1 MHTSPCIFAGKR
13 VLGRIYQKTKEK
25 SSKKTTTKKL
35 QQSQQKKDPK
45 DSSSPK
51 MFPKV
56 GQKNLQQVVS
66 SFRPWSPNKKNPNRK
81 TETDLQFS
89 LGPKAQ
95 GPQWLLLPWLPLGK
109 HVWGMDWSMSVGYPS
124 NTAKTAKIQQV
135 VGPFFLVK
143 HHLLWFPTANSQN
156 YIRNQPGKVESTR
169 KGGINQE
176 R

>member
-1 MHTSPCIFAGKR
+1 MHFCREKGPGQDLSKDKR
-13 VLGRIYQKTKEK
+13 KIIQKNNN
-25 SSKKTTTKKL
+25 KKASTIST
-35 QQSQQKKDPK
+35 KKDPK